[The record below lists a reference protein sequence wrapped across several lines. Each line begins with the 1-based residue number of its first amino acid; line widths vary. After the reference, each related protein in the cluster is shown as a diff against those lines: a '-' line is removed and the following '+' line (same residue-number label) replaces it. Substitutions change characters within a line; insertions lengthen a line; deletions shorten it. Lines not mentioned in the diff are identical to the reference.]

1 MDRATAILFSS
12 AGVFSFFTGSS
23 DGSTFQIHRYI
34 FTKNLYYQL
43 NLLIIVFLLHTII
56 KK

>member
-12 AGVFSFFTGSS
+12 ARVFTFLAGSS

-34 FTKNLYYQL
+34 FTKIY
-43 NLLIIVFLLHTII
+43 IIV
-56 KK
+56 K